1 LDQPDKE
8 PPVTTAPKIIVAL
21 DYPAAAPALALV
33 DRLDPGRCA
42 LKVGK
47 ELFTRVGPGLVETLV
62 GRGFRVFLD
71 LKFHDIPN
79 TVAEAAEAATGL
91 GVDFFDVH
99 ASGGTEMM
107 KAAVEASKEE
117 ASRLGIAAPRI
128 LAITV
133 LTSMRS
139 TVDEVLALAE
149 RAREAGVD
157 GVVSSAWEAKA
168 IREALGKDFLI
179 VTPGIRPA
187 WAAKN
192 DQRRVATPEVA
203 MSNGADFIVVGRPIT
218 KAENPAAAAQ
228 MIRDAMAPAEVPL

>member
-1 LDQPDKE
+1 MREDGVSRLM
-8 PPVTTAPKIIVAL
+8 VAL
-21 DYPAAAPALALV
+21 DVPTREQALNLAAETGDCV
-33 DRLDPGRCA
+33 SFF
-42 LKVGK
+42 KVGGR
-47 ELFTRVGPGLVETLV
+47 LFTAEGPDLVRELKSA
-62 GRGFRVFLD
+62 GNGVFLD

-91 GVDFFDVH
+91 GVDFFDIH
-99 ASGGTEMM
+99 ASGGEEMM
-107 KAAVEASKEE
+107 KAAVEASREE
-117 ASRLGIAAPRI
+117 ASKLGIPAPKI

-133 LTSMRS
+133 LTSMSS

-149 RAREAGVD
+149 RARRSGVD

-168 IREALGKDFLI
+168 VREALGSDFII

-203 MSNGADFIVVGRPIT
+203 IANGADFIVVGRPIT
-218 KAENPAAAAQ
+218 KADSPAGAAR
-228 MIRDAMAPAEVPL
+228 MILDEMAPAEVPQ

>member
-1 LDQPDKE
+1 MHGDRVSRLM
-8 PPVTTAPKIIVAL
+8 VAL
-21 DYPAAAPALALV
+21 DVPTREQALELASETG
-33 DRLDPGRCA
+33 DCA
-42 LKVGK
+42 GYFKVGSR
-47 ELFTRVGPGLVETLV
+47 LFTAEGPDLVRELKH
-62 GRGFRVFLD
+62 GGNGVFLD

-79 TVAEAAEAATGL
+79 TVAEAAAAAASL

-99 ASGGTEMM
+99 ASGGQEMM
-107 KAAVEASKEE
+107 RAAVEASREE
-117 ASRLGIAAPRI
+117 AERLDLAPPRI

-133 LTSMRS
+133 LTSMSS

-149 RAREAGVD
+149 RAKSAGVD

-168 IREALGKDFLI
+168 VRESLGPDFVI

-203 MSNGADFIVVGRPIT
+203 IANGADYIVVGRPIT
-218 KAENPAAAAQ
+218 RAESPAGAAK
-228 MIRDAMAPAEVPL
+228 MIVDEMAPAEVAQ

>member
-1 LDQPDKE
+1 MGGKGVNRLM
-8 PPVTTAPKIIVAL
+8 VAL
-21 DYPAAAPALALV
+21 DVPTRKQALDLASATG
-33 DRLDPGRCA
+33 DCA
-42 LKVGK
+42 SHFKVGGR
-47 ELFTRVGPGLVETLV
+47 LFTAEGPDLVRELKSA
-62 GRGFRVFLD
+62 GNGVFLD

-107 KAAVEASKEE
+107 KAAVEASKGE
-117 ASRLGIAAPRI
+117 ASRLGISAPRI
-128 LAITV
+128 MAITV

-218 KAENPAAAAQ
+218 KAESPAAAAQ